1 MRHAFVA
8 PRVLAC
14 LAVAMLGMS
23 PAYARVAADT
33 PESEARC
40 AALEGMSLTEGKVI
54 AAGIPAAGTTFDS
67 GLPLFPGAER
77 LPFPTPLCRVEL
89 SLSAGPGSGVHA
101 ELWLPTEG
109 RWNGKLVEAGNG
121 GFGGSLAD
129 PMVTMRHAVLRGYA
143 AAGNDMG
150 HHAEDTGWFQRK
162 EALIDYAW
170 RADRLTSLAAR
181 KIIAAFYG
189 EAARLHYFEGCS
201 SGGRQALMAA
211 TRFPRDYDGIVA
223 GAPAASYSRM
233 MAAGAW
239 MQSLLADPA
248 TRPTPDDLK
257 LVGDAALAQ
266 CDSAD
271 GLTDGLIGDPR
282 ACRFD
287 PSKLICAPGQ
297 DKACLTPNKAAF
309 FKTVYNGV
317 RDAQG
322 RTVVPGMLVGAEAMR
337 GGWHHWI
344 AKADARHATFA
355 RGTIGAM
362 MLQDPS
368 WTPARFDL
376 HRDFPAMREWFADFD
391 ADKDDLSAF
400 RAHGGKMVVYHGW
413 ADAGINPYFTLDWY
427 DRVVKTM
434 GAARTEDTVAL
445 FMVPGLSHC
454 ADGPGPDNFQMLD
467 ALDGWRNE
475 GIVPESTLGEW
486 HEGPPLAAMLDL
498 PSGPRKAARPICR
511 FPRHARWDG
520 VGDVTR
526 PESFSCR

>member
-1 MRHAFVA
+1 MRRSFVA
-8 PRVLAC
+8 PRALTC

-23 PAYARVAADT
+23 SVDARVAADAPT
-33 PESEARC
+33 SEARC
-40 AALEGMSLTEGKVI
+40 AALAGMSLPEGKVV
-54 AAGIPAAGTTFDS
+54 AAGIPPAGATFDS

-77 LPFPTPLCRVEL
+77 LPFPAPLCRVEL
-89 SLSAGPGSGVHA
+89 SLSAGPDSSVRA

-129 PMVTMRHAVLRGYA
+129 PMVTMRHAVLRSYA

-162 EALIDYAW
+162 AALTDYAW

-181 KIIAAFYG
+181 RLVAAFYG
-189 EAARLHYFEGCS
+189 ETARLNYFEGCS

-211 TRFPRDYDGIVA
+211 TRFPNDYDGIVA
-223 GAPAASYSRM
+223 GAPAASFARK

-239 MQSLLADPA
+239 MQKLLADPA
-248 TRPTPDDLK
+248 TRPTPADLK

-271 GLTDGLIGDPR
+271 GLSDGVIGDPR

-287 PSKLICAPGQ
+287 VSRLVCAPGQ
-297 DKACLTPNKAAF
+297 ESACLTPNKAAF
-309 FKTVYNGV
+309 FSAVYSGV
-317 RDAQG
+317 RDADG
-322 RTVVPGMLVGAEAMR
+322 RTLVLPMPVGAEALP

-344 AKADARHATFA
+344 AKPDARHATLA

-362 MLQDPS
+362 MLKDPS
-368 WTPARFDL
+368 WTPERFDL
-376 HRDFPAMREWFADFD
+376 VRDLPIVREWFADFD
-391 ADKDDLSAF
+391 SDKSDLSAF
-400 RAHGGKMVVYHGW
+400 RARGGKMVAYHGW
-413 ADAGINPYFTLDWY
+413 ADAGINPHFTLDWY
-427 DRVVKTM
+427 DRVEKTM
-434 GAARTEDTVAL
+434 GKAQTEDTVAL

-454 ADGPGPDNFQMLD
+454 AGGPGPDNFQMLD
-467 ALDGWRNE
+467 ALDGWRDK
-475 GIVPESTLGEW
+475 GLVPESVLGEW

-511 FPRHARWDG
+511 FPRQSRWDG
-520 VGDVTR
+520 VGDAAR